1 MEQKMKNVRA
11 QSSEKFSDTDEGKK
25 GTGPFPQ
32 ELMRTLK
39 VCGSVQV
46 QDHSLASQVSTFSSI
61 RNWNTDPM

>member
-1 MEQKMKNVRA
+1 MKNVSRA
-11 QSSEKFSDTDEGKK
+11 QSSEKFSDTDADEGKK

-46 QDHSLASQVSTFSSI
+46 QNHSLASQVSTFSSN
-61 RNWNTDPM
+61 RNWGTDPM